1 MLSAG
6 ITVHSQAWGTSYM
19 GSLQRILFVDTET
32 TGLRRPSAAS
42 EDHDRVISIGF
53 FDTDASALQA
63 GFCRGKFGYFI
74 FNPQQASAAGARRV
88 HGYSDRILAQQD
100 TFASCADMLFPAF
113 GSADLIVSHNTDFDR
128 PFVESEFAGAGRS
141 LRGKSWHCT
150 MQAERARGGGS
161 ASLDASID
169 RLGIQRQSGRHG
181 ALEDAWL
188 AMMLYLAQ
196 NGIRLPDQQYRPHC
210 DPMNYR
216 ELVRKKVAV
225 S

>member
-1 MLSAG
+1 
-6 ITVHSQAWGTSYM
+6 M

-42 EDHDRVISIGF
+42 GEHDRVISIGF

-74 FNPQQASAAGARRV
+74 FNPQQASAPGARRV

-128 PFVESEFAGAGRS
+128 PFVESEFAGAERPLGR
-141 LRGKSWHCT
+141 KSWHCT

-161 ASLDASID
+161 ASLDASME
-169 RLGIQRQSGRHG
+169 RLGIHRQSGHHG

-196 NGIRLPDQQYRPHC
+196 SGIRLPDQHYRPQC
-210 DPMNYR
+210 GPMNYR
-216 ELVRKKVAV
+216 AFAKEKASVN
-225 S
+225 